1 MRRIIFWDVDTQVD
15 FMEPNGKLPVPDA
28 VAIKNNLLLL
38 TSSAP
43 SICTLSGSVD
53 AHTPRDR
60 EFKAWPEHCV
70 YGTPGQRKI
79 PESTTRDAIYVPSIR
94 LSARQLSEVVTARR
108 QTLFEKQ
115 EIDVE
120 TNPNARLF
128 LAEIDPEEVVVYGVA
143 VDVCVDHAVRY
154 MAEKL
159 GYKTIVVLDAIR
171 GIDPI
176 KTKECFNEWRSL
188 KVGLE
193 KTEQILARLSKSDS
207 SARVLDSAAS
217 VSKRT

>member
-1 MRRIIFWDVDTQVD
+1 MRRIVFWDVDTQVD
-15 FMEPNGKLPVPDA
+15 FIEPNGKLPVPDA

-60 EFKAWPEHCV
+60 EFKSWPEHCV

-79 PESTTRDAIYVPSIR
+79 PESTTRDAIYVPSIT

-120 TNPNARLF
+120 TNPNTRLF
-128 LAEIDPEEVVVYGVA
+128 LAEIDPEEVAVYGVA

-154 MAEKL
+154 MADKL
-159 GYKTIVVLDAIR
+159 GYKTTVILDAIR

-176 KTKECFNEWRSL
+176 KTKECLNEWRNL

-193 KTEQILARLSKSDS
+193 KTEQIIDRLRKSIS
-207 SARVLDSAAS
+207 SARVLGSAAS
-217 VSKRT
+217 VSKRP